1 MTLIPTVRCRDLAEA
16 VEFYTCIL
24 DFEHQGSWPES
35 GDPAF
40 AIVTR
45 GGHELHLSS
54 HSGDGVCGQ
63 AVAVLA
69 DDIEALFRAFVRR
82 GLDTSAR
89 PDSPVHQSPLIQS
102 WGTREFYADDPS
114 GNTLRFIQRVG

>member
-1 MTLIPTVRCRDLAEA
+1 MTLIPTVKCRDIAEA
-16 VEFYTCIL
+16 VQFYTGVL
-24 DFEHQGSWPES
+24 DFEHQGTWPEG

-45 GGHELHLSS
+45 DGHELHLSS
-54 HSGDGVCGQ
+54 HSGDGVYGQ

-69 DDIEALFRAFVRR
+69 DDVEGLFKRFVAR
-82 GLDTSAR
+82 GLDISAK
-89 PDSPVHQSPLIQS
+89 PDSPVHQAPLIQS

-114 GNTLRFIQRVG
+114 GNTLRFIQRL